1 MNILAY
7 VVFAILFFGSWL
19 LFGYAF
25 VMPYPLNF
33 GMFLGGILLA
43 SASLMIP
50 FHVLGKLD

>member
-7 VVFAILFFGSWL
+7 VVFAILFFGAWL

-25 VMPYPLNF
+25 TVVYPFNL

>member
-19 LFGYAF
+19 MLGYAF
-25 VMPYPLNF
+25 ELPSPLNLVV
-33 GMFLGGILLA
+33 FLGGILVA

-50 FHVLGKLD
+50 FHLLGKLD

>member
-7 VVFAILFFGSWL
+7 VVFAVLFFGSWL

-25 VMPYPLNF
+25 VMPYPLNL
-33 GMFLGGILLA
+33 GMFLGGIMLA